1 MFSDD
6 EYMDVTRF
14 NYINVLLK
22 YSCGYRMS
30 ICYSITVFRIYCR
43 GFLFEKSFYNFSRK
57 FRYYL
62 LSFSCVT
69 FLLNA
74 LFLINVYLFFVGVI
88 VAPLNALYFV
98 HECEELNSEIMKT
111 KV

>member
-1 MFSDD
+1 
-6 EYMDVTRF
+6 MDIECPFV
-14 NYINVLLK
+14 IQLLFFV
-22 YSCGYRMS
+22 SF
-30 ICYSITVFRIYCR
+30 VVA
-43 GFLFEKSFYNFSRK
+43 FLFEKSFYNFSRK